1 MEDHPSVDL
10 SDQTKANHA
19 MQKEERIVPS
29 LFHRYLAERRPG
41 ANPVRS
47 PYGSPFGGYL

>member
-19 MQKEERIVPS
+19 MQKEESVVLS
-29 LFHRYLAERRPG
+29 LFHRYLADVSHQQG
-41 ANPVRS
+41 
-47 PYGSPFGGYL
+47 